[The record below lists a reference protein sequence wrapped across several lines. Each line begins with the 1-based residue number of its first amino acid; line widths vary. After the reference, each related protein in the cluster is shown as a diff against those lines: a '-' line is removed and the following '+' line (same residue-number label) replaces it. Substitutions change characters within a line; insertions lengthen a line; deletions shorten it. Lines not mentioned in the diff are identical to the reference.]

1 MLRKNINM
9 RLTHANPAAYVI
21 NY

>member
-1 MLRKNINM
+1 M